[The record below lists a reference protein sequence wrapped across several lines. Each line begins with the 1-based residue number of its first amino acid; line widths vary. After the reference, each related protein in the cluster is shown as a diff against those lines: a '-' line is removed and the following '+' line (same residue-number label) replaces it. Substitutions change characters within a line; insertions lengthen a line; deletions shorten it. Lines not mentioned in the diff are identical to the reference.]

1 VHVFDEP
8 VAGRYEV
15 EELIGAGAMA
25 SVYRAHDRRLE
36 RRVALKILHEHCAR
50 EPEDITRFRREARA
64 AALLNHPNIVS
75 VIDRGNWQGRE
86 FIVFEYVSGQNLKE
100 LLKRNGT
107 LPVEQA
113 LELAIEIGSGL
124 AFAHQHGLVHRDV
137 KPQNVLVGDA
147 GAKVTDFGIARMA
160 ELDDLTL
167 AGTIIG
173 TSDYIS
179 PEQANGQ
186 PASAQS
192 DVYSLG
198 ALMFELLT
206 GDVPFHGDGFVE
218 VALHHITEATPN
230 VRDRRS
236 EVPARVADAVARA
249 MEKDPARR
257 YESMTTFVDELTACL
272 DRSDGEHDSTLVLAP
287 SVDTE
292 ALRVRAR
299 SWPAKPIAAAVI
311 VVATAAVV
319 AIVFLAHSHNPIGT
333 RSAIAAAIHL
343 HAVAAFDPPPGDGV
357 EDNQHLA
364 LATDGNP
371 ATYWATE
378 WYANP
383 HFGNLKDGV
392 GIVLDAGKTTR
403 ITALTIDT
411 DTPGFTATIKA
422 GPSQAGPFQPIS
434 LAQTVT
440 GKTTFHL
447 SATSASEYYLVW
459 ITELSPATAP
469 NYQAH
474 INEIT
479 AN

>member
-1 VHVFDEP
+1 
-8 VAGRYEV
+8 
-15 EELIGAGAMA
+15 
-25 SVYRAHDRRLE
+25 
-36 RRVALKILHEHCAR
+36 
-50 EPEDITRFRREARA
+50 
-64 AALLNHPNIVS
+64 
-75 VIDRGNWQGRE
+75 
-86 FIVFEYVSGQNLKE
+86 
-100 LLKRNGT
+100 
-107 LPVEQA
+107 
-113 LELAIEIGSGL
+113 
-124 AFAHQHGLVHRDV
+124 
-137 KPQNVLVGDA
+137 
-147 GAKVTDFGIARMA
+147 
-160 ELDDLTL
+160 
-167 AGTIIG
+167 
-173 TSDYIS
+173 
-179 PEQANGQ
+179 
-186 PASAQS
+186 
-192 DVYSLG
+192 
-198 ALMFELLT
+198 
-206 GDVPFHGDGFVE
+206 
-218 VALHHITEATPN
+218 
-230 VRDRRS
+230 
-236 EVPARVADAVARA
+236 

-257 YESMTTFVDELTACL
+257 YESMTSFVDELTACF

-311 VVATAAVV
+311 AVATAALV
-319 AIVFLAHSHNPIGT
+319 AIVFLAHSDSPIGT

-447 SATSASEYYLVW
+447 SATIASEYYLVW